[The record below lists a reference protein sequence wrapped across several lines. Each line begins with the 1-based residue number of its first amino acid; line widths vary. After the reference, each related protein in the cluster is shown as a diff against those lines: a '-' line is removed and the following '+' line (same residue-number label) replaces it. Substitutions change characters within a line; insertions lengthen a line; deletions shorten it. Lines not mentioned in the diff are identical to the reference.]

1 MKKIYGELN
10 SVETKDCN
18 TIQGLFMLSLLPFLQ
33 LPLKRVSFLHPQPKG
48 RRQRQERKK
57 F

>member
-33 LPLKRVSFLHPQPKG
+33 LPLKGVSFLHPQPKG
-48 RRQRQERKK
+48 RRQRRERKK